1 MNYSSMIVSPLSR
14 KKKKSDG
21 GNIYFTIAASFFY
34 ACFVVFFPWE
44 IIRRDRLGEEW
55 IDYTWYVDYFNSN
68 TLSLIEQR
76 DWTSIT
82 EFFSGEVL
90 WDLFVLR
97 ATEITG
103 DATIALRIISFFICL
118 IWSLFLFRK
127 MPIYWAL
134 TFLLNPISITMAM
147 DVIRNGFAW
156 SLIILS
162 LMLTQKWLQPLKF
175 LVCVATPFIHSN
187 SAALLLLVFN
197 PAIRLFQ
204 ADNKFKVILSSILP
218 GVAVGLFM
226 TVFSSSVLSSI
237 GDRRA
242 DDMVGVKSGSYTQMI
257 FWVIL
262 FIIQLSCST
271 SYIKN
276 NSLTINILAW
286 YLTMNLSIHWSYRL
300 WSATIPLMAC
310 AIWEMPTDKRDMV
323 LLLWLGYFFLLY
335 IYWTPMLDWLNIG
348 NPN

>member
-1 MNYSSMIVSPLSR
+1 MG
-14 KKKKSDG
+14 KG
-21 GNIYFTIAASFFY
+21 
-34 ACFVVFFPWE
+34 
-44 IIRRDRLGEEW
+44 W

-82 EFFSGEVL
+82 QFLSGEVL

-103 DATIALRIISFFICL
+103 DAAIALRIISFFICL
-118 IWSLFLFRK
+118 IWGLFLFRK

-175 LVCVATPFIHSN
+175 LICVATPFIHTN

-204 ADNKFKVILSSILP
+204 ADKKFKVILSSILP
-218 GVAVGLFM
+218 GVAVGLLV
-226 TVFSSSVLSSI
+226 TVFGSSVLSSI

-242 DDMVGVKSGSYTQMI
+242 GEIADTRSGSYTEII

-286 YLTMNLSIHWSYRL
+286 YFIMNLSIPWSYRL
-300 WSATIPLMAC
+300 WSAAIPLMAC
-310 AIWEMPTDKRDMV
+310 AIWEMPKEKRDLV
-323 LLLWLGYFFLLY
+323 LLFWLGYFFLLY
-335 IYWTPMLDWLNIG
+335 IYWTPMFNWLDLG
-348 NPN
+348 TPD